1 MATTHSDT
9 SVNSLVINKLTKAQY
24 DALETKSETELYLVP
39 DEIDNA
45 PTSGSDNP
53 VKSGGVYNALQGK
66 QDVIDSSHKLSA
78 DLVDDSNTTNKFT
91 NATEKQ
97 TWNNKQDALTFN
109 TTPSS
114 SNKVATMADVPT
126 TMGASGSGHKGGLVP
141 DTPSTAGTTKF
152 LREDGTWE
160 VPAGGGGSAYVPTLN
175 AAPTSS
181 TTTYT
186 KDGQTVDFEVGQ
198 FARVANQDNPTGY
211 DMWQLY
217 DLFTENNVTTAAWRS
232 MDSVIGD
239 INTILDNINGEVV

>member
-53 VKSGGVYNALQGK
+53 VKSGGVYTALQDK
-66 QDVIDSSHKLSA
+66 A
-78 DLVDDSNTTNKFT
+78 DKVP
-91 NATEKQ
+91 NAT
-97 TWNNKQDALTFN
+97 NGNFAGLDANGNLTDSGSKASDFA
-109 TTPSS
+109 TTQQL
-114 SNKVATMADVPT
+114 PT
-126 TMGASGSGHKGGLVP
+126 TMGASGSDHKGGLVP

-160 VPAGGGGSAYVPTLN
+160 VPAGGGAAAYTPTLQS
-175 AAPTSS
+175 APTSS

-186 KDGQTVDFEVGQ
+186 KDGQTVDFEIGQ

-217 DLFTENNVTTAAWRS
+217 DLNTENNVTTAAWRS

-239 INTILDNINGEVV
+239 INTILDNINGEVI